1 MNCLYILEITSL
13 SVAFF
18 ANISSHSEG
27 CLLTLFILFFP
38 VHTSF
43 IFLNLFFICAI
54 DLNGL
59 RALPNSQSSSKGAN
73 IFCAVKQNTDE
84 GF

>member
-18 ANISSHSEG
+18 AHISSHSQDY
-27 CLLTLFILFFP
+27 LLTLFMVFFA
-38 VHTSF
+38 VHESL
-43 IFLNLFFICAI
+43 IFLNLFLICAI
-54 DLNGL
+54 YLNGL
-59 RALPNSQSSSKGAN
+59 HALPNSQSSSTGADV
-73 IFCAVKQNTDE
+73 FCAVKQNTDE

>member
-1 MNCLYILEITSL
+1 MNCLHISEITSL

-27 CLLTLFILFFP
+27 CLLTLFMVFFA
-38 VHTSF
+38 VHKSL
-43 IFLNLFFICAI
+43 IFLNLFFICTV
-54 DLNGL
+54 DLKGL
-59 RALPNSQSSSKGAN
+59 HAVPNSQSSSKGAN
-73 IFCAVKQNTDE
+73 VFCAVKQNTDE